1 MNSELENHASKINK
15 SYIRKSSF
23 MFRNYF
29 KTAWRNLLT
38 NKTFSLINIAG
49 LALGMTCSL
58 VIMLWINDEVQKDKF
73 HQNGSRLYRVMENQY
88 YSGDIS
94 TFEATPGILAENIV
108 KDIPEIQ
115 MASQV
120 LWEEEPLFT
129 AGNVFDKEK
138 GRYVQKDFLRM
149 FSFKLLKGDPATALA
164 RPDAV
169 VISKKLAD
177 KYFKGQ
183 NPIGKIIRI
192 DNRDNVIV
200 TGILDEIPETSSL
213 KFDFLMSWDIWY
225 KKNEWAH
232 EWGNNGPRCMVTLS
246 PNASANKVNAK
257 IKNYIKTKNK
267 DSNVELFI
275 QNYGESYLY
284 SNWEHGKLVGGRIEY
299 VRIFS
304 IVAVIILIIACINFM
319 NLATARSLR
328 RSREI
333 GVRKVVGAG
342 KRQLIFQFIGESL
355 FVSFI
360 AMFLS
365 LLIVALL
372 LPAFN
377 TLTEKHLALH
387 FSDPSFLIIILC
399 LTLITGIL
407 SGSYPALFMS
417 SLKPIV
423 VLKGLLKFKSGA
435 TYFRKGLVVFQFA
448 LSIILILGMIVIYRQ
463 IDYIH
468 NKNLGFAK
476 EDLLYMPLEGEL
488 QKNYPAFKNELLR
501 QPGIKSVTSAASS
514 PLEVGSSTQGVR
526 WPGKDTT
533 KLILFSNNP
542 ITYDYIKTMGI
553 QLIGGRDF
561 SPEYGLDSMNYLIN
575 EAAARKIGYKDPVG
589 KELTMWGDKGM
600 IIGLLKDYHHNSL
613 HVPIEPLILRLHKK
627 SWGDYWGN
635 VIIRTEK
642 GKTKQAI
649 ASMEKVYKQFNP
661 RFPFKYYF
669 TDDEIANRYK
679 AEYTVSKLSRYFAF
693 IAIFISC
700 LGLFGLVAFTA
711 EQKTKEIGIRK
722 VLGASV
728 TGIVQ
733 MLSKDF
739 LKLVFIAAIIA
750 FPVAWWA
757 MNSWLENFAYRIS
770 ISWWVFVLAGVI
782 AVLIALIT
790 ISFQSIKAAV
800 ANPVKSLRTE

>member
-1 MNSELENHASKINK
+1 MIK
-15 SYIRKSSF
+15 
-23 MFRNYF
+23 NYF
-29 KTAWRNLLT
+29 KTAWRNLLQ
-38 NKTFSLINIAG
+38 NKTFSLINIFG

-58 VIMLWINDEVQKDKF
+58 VIMLWLKDEIKKDKF
-73 HQNGSRLYRVMENQY
+73 HQNGKRLYRVMENQL
-88 YSGDIS
+88 YSGTVS
-94 TFEATPGILAENIV
+94 TFDATPGILAENIV
-108 KDIPEIQ
+108 KDIPDIQ
-115 MASQV
+115 MASQM

-129 AGNVFDKEK
+129 VDNTYDKEK
-138 GRYVQKDFLRM
+138 GRYVEKDFLRM
-149 FSFKLLKGDPATALA
+149 FSFKLLKGDPASALA

-183 NPIGKIIRI
+183 DPVGKMIRI
-192 DNRDNVIV
+192 DNADNVMV
-200 TGILDEIPETSSL
+200 TGVLDEIPASSSL
-213 KFDFLMSWDIWY
+213 TFDFLMSFEQWR
-225 KKNEWAH
+225 KKNDWAK
-232 EWGNNGPRCMVTLS
+232 EWGNNGPRCYVMLA
-246 PNASANKVNAK
+246 PNVSIDKVNAK

-267 DSNVELFI
+267 DSNVELFL

-284 SNWEHGKLVGGRIEY
+284 SDWENGKQNGGRIEY
-299 VRIFS
+299 VKIFS
-304 IVAVIILIIACINFM
+304 IVAIIILVIACINFM

-328 RSREI
+328 RAREI

-342 KRQLIFQFIGESL
+342 KRQLIAQFIGESL

-360 AMFLS
+360 AICFS
-365 LLIVALL
+365 LLIVFLL
-372 LPAFN
+372 LPSFN
-377 TLTEKHLALH
+377 TLTEKHLSIDPA
-387 FSDPSFLIIILC
+387 DPSFLLILLG
-399 LTLITGIL
+399 LTLVTGII

-417 SLKPIV
+417 SLKPII
-423 VLKGLLKFKSGA
+423 VLKGLLKFRPGA
-435 TYFRKGLVVFQFA
+435 TYFRKALVVFQFA

-463 IDYIH
+463 IDFIH

-488 QKNYPAFKNELLR
+488 QKTYPTFKEQLLK
-501 QPGIKSVTSAASS
+501 QPGIKYVTSAQSS
-514 PLEVGSSTQGVR
+514 PLEVGSSTAGVR

-553 QLIGGRDF
+553 QLVAGRDF
-561 SPEYGLDSMNYLIN
+561 SSEYGLDTMNYLVN
-575 EAAARKIGYKDPVG
+575 EAAAKKIGYKDPVG

-600 IIGLLKDYHHNSL
+600 IVGLMKDYHHNSL
-613 HVPIEPLILRLHKK
+613 HVPIEPIILRLHKK
-627 SWGDYWGN
+627 SWGGTYWGN
-635 VIIRTEK
+635 IIIRTEK

-649 ASMEKVYKQFNP
+649 ASMEKLSKQFNP
-661 RFPFKYYF
+661 GYPFKYYF

-693 IAIFISC
+693 LAIFISC
-700 LGLFGLVAFTA
+700 LGLFGLVTFTA
-711 EQKTKEIGIRK
+711 EQKIKEIGIRK

-728 TGIVQ
+728 MGIVG

-739 LKLVFIAAIIA
+739 LKLVIIAAVIA

-757 MNSWLENFAYRIS
+757 MHRWLNDFAYRVNIG
-770 ISWWVFVLAGVI
+770 WWVFVIAGIV
-782 AVLIALIT
+782 ALLIALLT
-790 ISFQSIKAAV
+790 ISFQSVKAAI